1 GCVGW
6 MMGVGEGDV
15 FDDTPIQTPVAR
27 PRLGPNATFAL
38 ANPFTEKFL
47 RLRLKESPI
56 ITRL

>member
-1 GCVGW
+1 MAG
-6 MMGVGEGDV
+6 GEGDV

-38 ANPFTEKFL
+38 ANPFTERIL
-47 RLRLKESPI
+47 RLTLKESPV